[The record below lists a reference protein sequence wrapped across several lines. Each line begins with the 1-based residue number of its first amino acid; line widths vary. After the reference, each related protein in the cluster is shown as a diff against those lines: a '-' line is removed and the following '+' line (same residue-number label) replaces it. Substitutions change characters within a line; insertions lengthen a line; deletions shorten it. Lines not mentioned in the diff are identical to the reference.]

1 MEPMNEKKI
10 CFIMCVNNDAYEQ
23 EQMRYLNRLVV
34 PEGYEMDILSVRDA
48 LSMTS
53 GYNEGMRVSD
63 AKYICI
69 RMCLLSMKILFLIC
83 WKFLRMNKLEWLE
96 W

>member
-63 AKYICI
+63 AKY
-69 RMCLLSMKILFLIC
+69 KIYMHQDVFIV
-83 WKFLRMNKLEWLE
+83 KLEWLE

>member
-1 MEPMNEKKI
+1 MGPMNEKKI

-34 PEGYEMDILSVRDA
+34 PEGYEMDILSIRDA

-53 GYNEGMRVSD
+53 
-63 AKYICI
+63 
-69 RMCLLSMKILFLIC
+69 
-83 WKFLRMNKLEWLE
+83 
-96 W
+96 